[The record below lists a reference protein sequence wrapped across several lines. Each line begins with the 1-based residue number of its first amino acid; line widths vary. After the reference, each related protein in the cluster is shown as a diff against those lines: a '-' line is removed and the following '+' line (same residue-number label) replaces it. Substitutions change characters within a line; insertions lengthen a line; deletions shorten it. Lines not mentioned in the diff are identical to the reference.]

1 MTSNRKS
8 RRRSDKLIR
17 KAIEAYDLGRC
28 PFCGS
33 PPEDFAPYTI
43 GADVLGQTVACC
55 NDCADGRITHP
66 VAVGV
71 KMPEDQGTQWA
82 LHDKAFFE
90 LHPDRRF
97 HVRNPWRRESEIL
110 RGRVAEHVG
119 TVPCNAVFVVQLATC
134 IRTRFLCPFPNP
146 EEADDAGDEAI
157 AAQTGQS
164 VAQLLAKTKSALR
177 VRSENGLLLDEMRAG
192 LAWREALKGTWRTV
206 AVRNV

>member
-1 MTSNRKS
+1 
-8 RRRSDKLIR
+8 
-17 KAIEAYDLGRC
+17 
-28 PFCGS
+28 
-33 PPEDFAPYTI
+33 
-43 GADVLGQTVACC
+43 
-55 NDCADGRITHP
+55 
-66 VAVGV
+66 
-71 KMPEDQGTQWA
+71 MPDDRGTQWA

-97 HVRNPWRRESEIL
+97 HVRNPWRREAEIL
-110 RGRVAEHVG
+110 RGQVAESV
-119 TVPCNAVFVVQLATC
+119 VAVLCNAVCVVQLATG
-134 IRTRFLCPFPNP
+134 IRTRFLCPFPKP
-146 EEADDAGDEAI
+146 EEADEAGDEAI